1 MRNRQVAQKIGI
13 ALVPFARRTAASPG
27 VDGLNAH
34 QTHQTSDSFAIDGVA
49 QSTQMRGHLGPAIEG
64 RMQELLVNQA
74 HQMQVQRRLG
84 SRLIVEGGPIK
95 SQQLALPADT
105 QSRMLVLNHAPS
117 LTDRSGQLFFSTTQ
131 VPS

>member
-1 MRNRQVAQKIGI
+1 M
-13 ALVPFARRTAASPG
+13 PSARRTAASPG

-34 QTHQTSDSFAIDGVA
+34 QRHQPSDSFAFDDVA
-49 QSTQMRGHLGPAIEG
+49 KSTQMRGHLGPAIEG
-64 RMQELLVNQA
+64 CAQELLVNQA
-74 HQMQVQRRLG
+74 HQLQVQRRLG

-95 SQQLALPADT
+95 PQQVALPSYT